1 MSDPNKCAATI
12 GEKELLNDFIMSQK
26 QMTASYNTFAGECVN
41 AQLKNTFLN
50 ILDEEHK
57 IQADIFSDMQAKG
70 WYQTE
75 PADQQK
81 IMQTRQKLAQG

>member
-1 MSDPNKCAATI
+1 
-12 GEKELLNDFIMSQK
+12 
-26 QMTASYNTFAGECVN
+26 
-41 AQLKNTFLN
+41 LN

-75 PADQQK
+75 PADAAED
-81 IMQTRQKLAQG
+81 MAD